1 MYRETE
7 FLILHYKF
15 GLQKEIF
22 EMKLIKNNIT
32 SSDNKEKTKK
42 RMKKK
47 NVILIFLF
55 LLLTYVVGIA
65 ISIWNYGKVDDK
77 CSADVAIVLGAA
89 TWNGEVSPVFKERI
103 NHGIWLYKNGY
114 VEKIILTGGYGDN
127 NEQSDAYI
135 AMIYAVSQG
144 VPEEDI
150 LMEEESTITQ
160 ENLENAKRIM
170 DEKGYKSAILV
181 SDPLHMKR
189 SMLLAKDC
197 GISAFSSPTSTTRY
211 IGTKSKVQFL
221 AREVFFYIGYQ
232 IYRIF

>member
-1 MYRETE
+1 
-7 FLILHYKF
+7 
-15 GLQKEIF
+15 
-22 EMKLIKNNIT
+22 
-32 SSDNKEKTKK
+32 
-42 RMKKK
+42 
-47 NVILIFLF
+47 
-55 LLLTYVVGIA
+55 
-65 ISIWNYGKVDDK
+65 
-77 CSADVAIVLGAA
+77 
-89 TWNGEVSPVFKERI
+89 
-103 NHGIWLYKNGY
+103 
-114 VEKIILTGGYGDN
+114 
-127 NEQSDAYI
+127 
-135 AMIYAVSQG
+135 MIYAVSQG